1 MAKRVENLLDRKAY
15 LNAKEGERRS
25 KQREGI
31 VRLVMDWEAILEA
44 LERWDE
50 DLEHTGERIYLPRT
64 RNYRWLK
71 YVLRLKRNQ
80 RGKSIYM
87 TREENLSLYQK
98 WVELGKK
105 AQDKADFKRLCHDE
119 GVGFP
124 SEVADIIGA

>member
-1 MAKRVENLLDRKAY
+1 VAKRVENLLDRKAY

-44 LERWDE
+44 LERWDG